1 MINKILK
8 QNNTASEGF
17 TIIETLVA
25 IAILM
30 ISIAGPLTIAQKGLT
45 ASVYAKD
52 QIVASFL
59 AQDAMEFIKNEKS
72 NSSSFDIWLKKYPD
86 CVYNSDD
93 PNGTQCAV
101 DTFTIKRMYDK
112 PCNIQSCLLNI
123 QPDGTYGFTSNTNT
137 IPSRFTRS
145 FYFDNLVRNSSV
157 DPYVSAELFVVVTWN
172 TGTISNSVRLK
183 NQLFD
188 VSL

>member
-1 MINKILK
+1 MINKTLK
-8 QNNTASEGF
+8 QNNTANSGF

-72 NSSSFDIWLKKYPD
+72 NASGSFTTWL
-86 CVYNSDD
+86 NSLDRCFYD
-93 PNGTQCAV
+93 SGDQNNTQCAV
-101 DTFTIKRMYDK
+101 DTFKTKTIYNE
-112 PCNIQSCLLNI
+112 PCSEQSCLLNI
-123 QPDGTYGFTSNTNT
+123 QPDGTYGVPSNANT
-137 IPSRFTRS
+137 IPSRFDRR
-145 FYFDNLVRNSSV
+145 FYFDNITSN
-157 DPYVSAELFVVVTWN
+157 SAELFVVVSWN
-172 TGTISNSVRLK
+172 SGTIYNSVRLK